1 MSDFLPQ
8 FANMDPSIYS
18 TNDTSVY
25 SGMDPSVPS
34 STNSAVLSNTNLT
47 MFSAILPVEFKAQL
61 GRQEA
66 RARRVAA
73 YRRYADGDHPANMTR
88 EMREL
93 LRVTRNRDV
102 SNEFNDN
109 YMDII
114 VSSMADRIELRTVE
128 ADTDAGTQWL
138 AAMLRYNRLAAL
150 QGDIHEAAIRDGD
163 TFLMTSFDNDD
174 DMPRYTHELAY
185 DGVSGI
191 AVFYGSPDISGM
203 LAAVKIWN
211 AIEEVQGKAVIVHR
225 CNVYYPDRVERWRM
239 VNGEM
244 TPHIEPGIDAVQLW
258 TRRDGSPMG
267 VPFVHFRNRGRQNYG
282 MSEIRKAIPLQNVLN
297 RVLYSFVM
305 SSELAGFPIRA
316 AFGFTPPATLTPGM
330 WVVVEPEGMMAEDHP
345 PVIQMLNGGD
355 LSQFISSLGFVTQEI
370 GRITRTPAPEF
381 SAADNSSGEALKE
394 RQIGLLGK
402 VKRFMVH
409 AGNSWESAIEM
420 AYDVA
425 INFGGS
431 PPPAA
436 NSFVAR
442 FADPELRNDEKTV
455 QNALAVRDLVGDRQT
470 LRFVADVFDLNEDI
484 IEKIL
489 AEKEADSQMKFNA
502 IVSSMPKF
510 GDENEG
516 ESL

>member
-1 MSDFLPQ
+1 MTDLLPL
-8 FANMDPSIYS
+8 FSNMDPSLYS

-34 STNSAVLSNTNLT
+34 SNNSAVLSNTNLT

-61 GRQEA
+61 ARQEA

-73 YRRYADGDHPANMTR
+73 FRRYADGNHPANMTR

-114 VSSMADRIELRTVE
+114 ISSMADRVALRTIE
-128 ADTDAGTQWL
+128 TDTDLGTQWASRL
-138 AAMLRYNRLAAL
+138 LRYNRIAAL
-150 QGDIHEAAIRDGD
+150 EGDIHESTIRDGD
-163 TFLMTSFDNDD
+163 TYLMVSYDNDD
-174 DMPRYTHELAY
+174 QMPRFSHELAY
-185 DGVSGI
+185 DGVSGV
-191 AVFYGSPDISGM
+191 AVFYGSPDISRM

-211 AIEEVQGKAVIVHR
+211 SIEEIEGRAMIVNR

-244 TPHIEPGIDAVQLW
+244 TPHVEPGIDAVQPW
-258 TRRDGSPMG
+258 TRRDGSPLK
-267 VPFVHFRNRGRQNYG
+267 VPFIHFRNKGRQNYG
-282 MSEIRKAIPLQNVLN
+282 ISEIRKAVPLQNVLN
-297 RVLYSFVM
+297 RLLYSFVI

-316 AFGFTPPATLTPGM
+316 AFGFSPPATLTPGM
-330 WVVVEPEGMMAEDHP
+330 WVVVQPGGMLIEEHP
-345 PVIQMLNGGD
+345 PTIQMLNGGD
-355 LSQFISSLGFVTQEI
+355 LSQFISSLSFITQEI

-381 SAADNSSGEALKE
+381 SAADNASGEALKE

-402 VKRFMVH
+402 VKRFIIH
-409 AGNSWESAIEM
+409 AGNAWETAMTLAWDVDSA
-420 AYDVA
+420 
-425 INFGGS
+425 FGS
-431 PPPAA
+431 TPPPALS
-436 NSFVAR
+436 SFVAQ
-442 FADPELRNDEKTV
+442 FADPELRNDALTV
-455 QNALAVRDLVGDRQT
+455 KNALAVRDLVGDRQT

-484 IEKIL
+484 IERIL
-489 AEKEADSQMKFNA
+489 AEKAADSEMKFNS
-502 IVSSMPKF
+502 IVSSMPIF
-510 GDENEG
+510 GDTDEG